1 LANRLAHEVLGRS
14 LDELPPQTRRLLD
27 LLAGTVAERAAA
39 QGIDRDQA
47 RLSRRELRQAT
58 GWGDTQLKVHLAR
71 LVDLELVIAH
81 RAERGGGFVYE
92 LAWDGAGRDGE
103 RFLIGLTDPTTL
115 ADPTGKGRIH
125 VYDDSR
131 SGPEGAWSGSGRPP
145 VGRRSAPGR
154 GAPEAGNP
162 LPGHGSTPLD
172 GSHTGEGTV
181 PGGGDGRV
189 VVIAAAGGNGRVR

>member
-1 LANRLAHEVLGRS
+1 M
-14 LDELPPQTRRLLD
+14 
-27 LLAGTVAERAAA
+27 
-39 QGIDRDQA
+39 

-92 LAWDGAGRDGE
+92 LAWDGAGREGE
-103 RFLIGLTDPTTL
+103 RFLIGLTAPATL
-115 ADPTGKGRIH
+115 AHPATGVQIH

-131 SGPEGAWSGSGRPP
+131 SGSEGARSGSGRPP

-154 GAPEAGNP
+154 GVPESENP
-162 LPGHGSTPLD
+162 LPGNGSSPLD
-172 GSHTGEGTV
+172 DSHSREGTV

-189 VVIAAAGGNGRVR
+189 VVIAAAGRNGRAV